1 MCTQKKHNLR
11 RGHNTGAFGYTISK
25 LSSLTPSLRI
35 FVQDIIQGEGMM
47 SKGQEECRWEFWIH
61 QQKNIFQNLGLGEE
75 KEYNNFYSSIIM
87 ENTE

>member
-1 MCTQKKHNLR
+1 
-11 RGHNTGAFGYTISK
+11 
-25 LSSLTPSLRI
+25 
-35 FVQDIIQGEGMM
+35 MM